1 MTEAQQF
8 VLLSLEGNI
17 GSGKSTVLRKLKE
30 TYPEWIFVDEPVSE
44 WLALKN
50 NTGESLL
57 EVFYKDKSRWSYTF
71 QNAAV
76 LYRYKKLRAALDT
89 VPVGKPAV
97 IVMERSIETDRQIF
111 CRMLH
116 KDGFID
122 DLEKKLYEDWFD
134 HLKSML
140 PQVDGYIHINTGPEL
155 SFERVAKR
163 AREGESV
170 IPLSYLQELE
180 VYHKNWLF
188 SEQNDKAVLDFN
200 NQNDEIN
207 VETIYTF
214 VQSLLISK
222 ILIIK

>member
-30 TYPEWIFVDEPVSE
+30 TYPEWIFVDEPVGE

-50 NTGESLL
+50 NNGESLL

-89 VPVGKPAV
+89 VPLGKPAV

-122 DLEKKLYEDWFD
+122 DLEKKLYEDWFE
-134 HLKSML
+134 HLNTML
-140 PQVDGYIHINTGPEL
+140 PQVDGYIYINTGPEL
-155 SFERVAKR
+155 SFSRIAKR

-170 IPLSYLQELE
+170 IPLAYLQELE

-188 SEQNDKAVLDFN
+188 NEQNDKTVLDFT
-200 NQNDEIN
+200 NQSDDVNTES
-207 VETIYTF
+207 IYTY